1 MASSSSNVGIN
12 NSIESRFTNLQLIG
26 KGSFGDVFKG
36 FDTELNKEVAIKVID
51 LEEAEDEVE
60 DIQKEISVLSQ
71 CRSPYVTEYYGSYLH
86 STKLWIVMEY
96 MAGGS
101 VLDLLETGPP
111 LDEMSIACI
120 LKDLL
125 HALEYLHGEGKIHRD
140 IKAAN
145 ILLTANGDVKVADF
159 GVSAQLTRTVSKRKT
174 FVGTPFWMAPEVIQN
189 SDGYNEKADIWSLG
203 ITAIEMAKG
212 EPPYADLHPMRVLFL
227 IPKNN
232 PPQLEEHFSRQMKEF
247 VSLCLKKNPAERP
260 SAKEL
265 LKYRFVKNA
274 RRSLKF
280 LERIRERPKAHIA
293 KGRDLP
299 RPMDQSFEREVI
311 EKKKVI
317 KSTVEKDAEYRR
329 KAIRNA
335 SWDFGTGTIHST
347 GTIRSS
353 LKPAAYGSSHNEG
366 HASSTEALPSL
377 LAETENSWNG
387 YEEMMDLSDT
397 PRENGDQGELPGM
410 QEKSEGEDAGEDGRI
425 SVSNSGTMVIRS
437 PKERTSLMS
446 LASQLY
452 SLVGSPR
459 ERATLM
465 TLASQI
471 SSLSTTG
478 DTPKEDAGDIH
489 GTVVTRNLPEE
500 MTSSTV
506 TTPRQRPPS
515 QEGPFAAAREDS
527 ATNLAEA
534 KAALQA
540 ASRKNMRVPA
550 FKGAGVPIGQQSNH
564 HSGEIAEDGISERRA
579 TRIPPR
585 AAARRSTEEEDTARA
600 AAAGA
605 SPALSLLLIPALK
618 ETAAEQ
624 SEGPALRAA
633 ADAADTLMD
642 LERLAP
648 GACEVLLRRLLQRL
662 GSTDEAALK
671 GFQDLARKVLVV
683 PVEEKKQSQEAAGGE
698 PFELGRNRTNS
709 DVAENSGVSPVAAFL
724 LSRWQVQKRG
734 PGRLEDIVIANGVDF
749 SCWVK
754 YSVSY

>member
-1 MASSSSNVGIN
+1 MASSSSHVGI
-12 NSIESRFTNLQLIG
+12 SSSVDSRFTNLQLIG

-36 FDTELNKEVAIKVID
+36 FDKELNKEVAIKVID

-60 DIQKEISVLSQ
+60 DLQKEISVLSQ

-203 ITAIEMAKG
+203 ITAIEMARG
-212 EPPYADLHPMRVLFL
+212 EPPYSDLHPMRVLFL

-232 PPQLEEHFSRQMKEF
+232 PPQLDEHFSRQMKEF

-274 RRSLKF
+274 KKSPKL
-280 LERIRERPKAHIA
+280 LERIRDRPKTHIG
-293 KGRDLP
+293 KSRDLP
-299 RPMDQSFEREVI
+299 RPMDQQFEKQVAERR
-311 EKKKVI
+311 KVT
-317 KSTVEKDAEYRR
+317 KSISEKDVQFRR

-335 SWDFGTGTIHST
+335 SWDFGTGTIQST

-353 LKPAAYGSSHNEG
+353 LKPAYSVLHGEG

-377 LAETENSWNG
+377 LAETEKSWNI
-387 YEEMMDLSDT
+387 YEDLTDLRDA
-397 PRENGDQGELPGM
+397 PRENGDQGDLPRM
-410 QEKSEGEDAGEDGRI
+410 QEEDEGEDIDEDGRT

-437 PKERTSLMS
+437 PQERTSLMS
-446 LASQLY
+446 LASQLS

-459 ERATLM
+459 ERASLM
-465 TLASQI
+465 SLASQI

-478 DTPKEDAGDIH
+478 DAPKEEASDLF

-500 MTSSTV
+500 TTSSAIALKH
-506 TTPRQRPPS
+506 RPSS
-515 QEGPFAAAREDS
+515 QEGQLTAPREDS
-527 ATNLAEA
+527 TTNLAEA

-550 FKGAGVPIGQQSNH
+550 LKGIGVPLGQQSHH
-564 HSGEIAEDGISERRA
+564 HSGELREDGVSERRVI
-579 TRIPPR
+579 RVPSR
-585 AAARRSTEEEDTARA
+585 AAARRSTEEEDAARA

-662 GSTDEAALK
+662 GSTDEASLK
-671 GFQDLARKVLVV
+671 GFQDLARKVIII
-683 PVEEKKQSQEAAGGE
+683 PAEEKVESQEEGAGGE
-698 PFELGRNRTNS
+698 PFGFGKSGFGRNRTYY
-709 DVAENSGVSPVAAFL
+709 DVAENSGLSPVAAFL
-724 LSRWQVQKRG
+724 LSR
-734 PGRLEDIVIANGVDF
+734 
-749 SCWVK
+749 
-754 YSVSY
+754 

>member
-1 MASSSSNVGIN
+1 MASSSSNVGMS

-36 FDTELNKEVAIKVID
+36 FDKELNKEVAIKVID

-120 LKDLL
+120 LRDLL
-125 HALEYLHGEGKIHRD
+125 HSLEYLHGEGKIHRD

-212 EPPYADLHPMRVLFL
+212 EPPHAELHPMRVLFN
-227 IPKNN
+227 IPKNP
-232 PPQLEEHFSRQMKEF
+232 PPQLDEHFSRQMKEF

-274 RRSLKF
+274 RKSPRL
-280 LERIRERPKAHIA
+280 LERIRERPKTHIG
-293 KGRDLP
+293 KSKDLP
-299 RPMDQSFEREVI
+299 RPDQQYEKEAA

-317 KSTVEKDAEYRR
+317 KSTGEKDAQYRR

-335 SWDFGTGTIHST
+335 SWDFGTTTIQST
-347 GTIRSS
+347 GTIRSA
-353 LKPAAYGSSHNEG
+353 LKPTYSTSHNEG
-366 HASSTEALPSL
+366 NTSTEALPSL
-377 LAETENSWNG
+377 LVETEKEWNI
-387 YEEMMDLSDT
+387 YEGLSELRGSS
-397 PRENGDQGELPGM
+397 RENGDQGELPRM
-410 QEKSEGEDAGEDGRI
+410 QEEDEGEDPIEDGRM

-446 LASQLY
+446 LASQLS
-452 SLVGSPR
+452 SLVGSPQ
-459 ERATLM
+459 ERASLM
-465 TLASQI
+465 SLASQL
-471 SSLSTTG
+471 SSLSTSG
-478 DTPKEDAGDIH
+478 DASKEEASEMFSS
-489 GTVVTRNLPEE
+489 GTIVTRNLPED
-500 MTSSTV
+500 TSSSTV
-506 TTPRQRPPS
+506 TTPKLRPSS
-515 QEGPFAAAREDS
+515 QEGPFAASREDS

-540 ASRKNMRVPA
+540 ASRKNMRGVPS
-550 FKGAGVPIGQQSNH
+550 FKGAGVPLGSSQNLNQ
-564 HSGEIAEDGISERRA
+564 SGEEAGVERKVTRA
-579 TRIPPR
+579 PSR
-585 AAARRSTEEEDTARA
+585 AAARRSTEEEDAARA

-633 ADAADTLMD
+633 ADAADSLMD

-671 GFQDLARKVLVV
+671 GLQDLARKVLII
-683 PVEEKKQSQEAAGGE
+683 PTEEKAQSQEEAAVGGQ
-698 PFELGRNRTNS
+698 FGFGKSGFGRNRANP
-709 DVAENSGVSPVAAFL
+709 DAAENSGLSPVAAFL
-724 LSRWQVQKRG
+724 LSRWQVQVAR
-734 PGRLEDIVIANGVDF
+734 DITPHR
-749 SCWVK
+749 K
-754 YSVSY
+754 